1 MENLKQKIVQY
12 MAMENYIVKLYS
24 INDELLSTMDEFAQM
39 KSAVDKNDYNG
50 MYFGLA
56 SDSWQEYHKKI
67 QGDMEKLSEYLI
79 MAADYIAICL
89 DASIKEDE
97 KFQEVMENLNKMKIE
112 DK

>member
-24 INDELLSTMDEFAQM
+24 INDELLSAMDEFAQM

-50 MYFGLA
+50 
-56 SDSWQEYHKKI
+56 
-67 QGDMEKLSEYLI
+67 
-79 MAADYIAICL
+79 ICL